1 MLHQIDADPRVKT
14 YRFPDQDFLAAFF
27 FGSFQ
32 PLPYIYNALKKL
44 RIAHP
49 AMWRDEEVKN
59 VHYILHKPWDKQVGR
74 DVGGP
79 DEITHSWWWQEWDR
93 CCKDRAGGVHPDR
106 WTNCVQRYVTAK

>member
-59 VHYILHKPWDKQVGR
+59 VHYILQKPWDKQVGR